1 MEPST
6 ANLNHSSKF
15 SHSEIVSTSP
25 PFPYEELGD
34 VAAEARAAARRIH
47 KHMRATKVSI
57 FEIGN
62 ELRTVK
68 GQLKHGQFGKW
79 ITAEFGMSERTAQRY
94 MAVAERFEGKEHI
107 LKILPVR
114 VIYALA
120 ASSTPA
126 GFTDMKLLEIED
138 GIVPS
143 EGEVALEIAAA
154 KKDAA
159 EPKPVKPKK
168 AVKALSEAQ
177 AAEKAVAMV
186 KKRLGAS
193 FPKFMELVGQAGIHQ
208 FMLALDAAA
217 AKGESA

>member
-1 MEPST
+1 METAQQST
-6 ANLNHSSKF
+6 
-15 SHSEIVSTSP
+15 SEIAITVAANASGAFS
-25 PFPYEELGD
+25 YDALGSA
-34 VAAEARAAARRIH
+34 AAEALAAAQRIQA
-47 KHMRATKVSI
+47 HMLSTKVSI
-57 FEIGN
+57 LEIGSD
-62 ELRTVK
+62 LKAIK
-68 GQLKHGQFGKW
+68 GKLDHGLFGKW
-79 ITAEFGMSERTAQRY
+79 IAAEFTMSERTAQRY
-94 MAVAERFEGKEHI
+94 MAVAERFEGKQHI
-107 LKILPVR
+107 LKVLPVR
-114 VIYALA
+114 VMYALA

-143 EGEVALEIAAA
+143 EGEVAIEIAAA